1 MFDPTS
7 NQYLVKAAD
16 RFFITTKTL
25 TPWKGGT
32 QHWPILWW
40 FYWTSVCDF
49 IWLIFFF
56 CPSISL
62 WAFNELTN
70 FWKSHSTWSKKM
82 DVRSTHDVQL
92 FDQKFHISFNLVPA
106 WSKTMKDNMANCF
119 GLIIALSSLKGYG
132 GFEYFIWC
140 CFRYGLEA
148 IPHRQS
154 NQKALVQVKCF
165 TNILGKHE
173 HLKWLYLDY
182 KIILWST
189 SNLTFPLRS

>member
-1 MFDPTS
+1 MIQHPIS
-7 NQYLVKAAD
+7 
-16 RFFITTKTL
+16 TL
-25 TPWKGGT
+25 LRQPILYHNENFASIKRGT
-32 QHWPILWW
+32 QHWPILWR

-49 IWLIFFF
+49 IWLIFSF

>member
-25 TPWKGGT
+25 PPLKGGT

-49 IWLIFFF
+49 IWFIFFF

>member
-25 TPWKGGT
+25 TPLKGGT

-132 GFEYFIWC
+132 D
-140 CFRYGLEA
+140 
-148 IPHRQS
+148 S
-154 NQKALVQVKCF
+154 
-165 TNILGKHE
+165 NILFDVVLGMGSK
-173 HLKWLYLDY
+173 LYPIDSQIRRPLY
-182 KIILWST
+182 KLSALQIS
-189 SNLTFPLRS
+189 

>member
-25 TPWKGGT
+25 PPLKGGT

-82 DVRSTHDVQL
+82 DVRSTHDVQI

-165 TNILGKHE
+165 TNILEKHE

>member
-1 MFDPTS
+1 M
-7 NQYLVKAAD
+7 
-16 RFFITTKTL
+16 
-25 TPWKGGT
+25 
-32 QHWPILWW
+32 

-49 IWLIFFF
+49 IWLIFF
-56 CPSISL
+56 PSISL

-82 DVRSTHDVQL
+82 AVRSTHDVQL

-140 CFRYGLEA
+140 CFRYRLEA
-148 IPHRQS
+148 IPHSQS
-154 NQKALVQVKCF
+154 NQKTLVQVKCF
-165 TNILGKHE
+165 TNILGKHA

>member
-1 MFDPTS
+1 MIQHPISTLLRQPILYHNENFASIKRGDPT
-7 NQYLVKAAD
+7 
-16 RFFITTKTL
+16 L
-25 TPWKGGT
+25 TDPLMVLLN
-32 QHWPILWW
+32 ICLWL
-40 FYWTSVCDF
+40 YMVN
-49 IWLIFFF
+49 FFF

-182 KIILWST
+182 KTILWST